1 LIWGRRAGRAQKKR
15 DNRKE
20 LHPDEPWMWVDKWRT
35 PEVSSESTATMWIAI
50 AFATFWNLVSAPVLF
65 IVPGEVAD
73 GNHVALVG
81 LLFPLV
87 GAGLIVWAVR
97 EVIRRRRYGD
107 SVLRLD
113 SHPVPLG
120 GRLRATLN
128 IPARLAARE
137 LQLQLACVNRYVS
150 GSGKNR
156 STREKV
162 LWEDKQVAMTRSGS
176 GPGQTSAQFE
186 MRVPADQP
194 VSSDDNPRNRMI
206 WRLTATSEEPGVD
219 YKAVFE
225 LPVFDSGEAV
235 AAAIDTA
242 IDAGIGA
249 GEQALSFDADDWRET
264 GVAHEFAAGGQRF
277 HFPRLRQLGAG
288 LGLLVVALIFTAA
301 GGFMMVGAGQWIFG
315 GIFAAVGLLLLWGAI
330 SMTFQ
335 RSEIVVGSGRL
346 RWRHGVFGGWQEA
359 DAGALKSIDV
369 KQSGS
374 IGSNLYYR
382 IEIERWARDGKTTIA
397 GWVPGQRPARALAAH
412 LGQLAGIEES

>member
-1 LIWGRRAGRAQKKR
+1 
-15 DNRKE
+15 
-20 LHPDEPWMWVDKWRT
+20 
-35 PEVSSESTATMWIAI
+35 
-50 AFATFWNLVSAPVLF
+50 
-65 IVPGEVAD
+65 
-73 GNHVALVG
+73 
-81 LLFPLV
+81 
-87 GAGLIVWAVR
+87 
-97 EVIRRRRYGD
+97 
-107 SVLRLD
+107 
-113 SHPVPLG
+113 
-120 GRLRATLN
+120 
-128 IPARLAARE
+128 
-137 LQLQLACVNRYVS
+137 
-150 GSGKNR
+150 
-156 STREKV
+156 
-162 LWEDKQVAMTRSGS
+162 
-176 GPGQTSAQFE
+176 
-186 MRVPADQP
+186 
-194 VSSDDNPRNRMI
+194 
-206 WRLTATSEEPGVD
+206 
-219 YKAVFE
+219 
-225 LPVFDSGEAV
+225 
-235 AAAIDTA
+235 
-242 IDAGIGA
+242 
-249 GEQALSFDADDWRET
+249 
-264 GVAHEFAAGGQRF
+264 AGGQRF